1 MELKNPHLTGLIS
14 VTKVKTTPDLKYARV
29 YVTMINEKSKK
40 ENLSILKKSSGYIR
54 SAIAKKIN
62 LRNTPEL
69 IFEFDDS
76 LVGVIN
82 YVVVRHWMGRGKRLI
97 EGEAKNQELIDKY
110 GEKKR
115 VVYDPK
121 AKTEEQAKEIAE
133 KKLKEWSR
141 MVVTAEQVRLPC
153 APYMDAVGLMGS
165 IILSVF
171 GINIIN
177 RRVGLASVI

>member
-1 MELKNPHLTGLIS
+1 MASNSNRMNKIDEELRKEISNIISFELKNPHLTGLIS

-76 LVGVIN
+76 LEYGS
-82 YVVVRHWMGRGKRLI
+82 R
-97 EGEAKNQELIDKY
+97 IDEILKDITKDM
-110 GEKKR
+110 KK
-115 VVYDPK
+115 
-121 AKTEEQAKEIAE
+121 
-133 KKLKEWSR
+133 
-141 MVVTAEQVRLPC
+141 
-153 APYMDAVGLMGS
+153 
-165 IILSVF
+165 
-171 GINIIN
+171 
-177 RRVGLASVI
+177 